1 MSMLPIEP
9 KDYSDG
15 RTKQS
20 FKDETD
26 INKILSRAQKTGTV
40 SHLAKHQP
48 MYGDYANFDFVENER
63 MLVKAREIFDEL
75 PSEIRKEFRNS
86 PGEFFEFANDPAN
99 VDRLD
104 TLLPALAAPGR
115 QNIDV
120 SGRTPPDVSL
130 PPQAALNQATPTPE
144 VATSFNA
151 PTEPTEA

>member
-15 RTKQS
+15 RTKQA

-26 INKILSRAQKTGTV
+26 INKILHRAQQTGTV

-48 MYGDYANFDFVENER
+48 FYGDFANFDFVENER

-86 PGEFFEFANDPAN
+86 PGDFFEYANDPAHR
-99 VDRLD
+99 DRLD
-104 TLLPALAAPGR
+104 SLLPALAQPGR
-115 QNIDV
+115 QHIDV
-120 SGRTPPDVSL
+120 SGRTEPL
-130 PPQAALNQATPTPE
+130 PPQAALNQATPTEE
-144 VATSFNA
+144 VATTFNA